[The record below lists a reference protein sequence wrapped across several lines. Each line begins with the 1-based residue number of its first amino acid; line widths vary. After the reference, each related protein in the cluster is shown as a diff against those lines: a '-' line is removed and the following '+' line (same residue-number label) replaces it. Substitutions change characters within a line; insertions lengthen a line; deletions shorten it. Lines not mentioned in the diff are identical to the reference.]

1 MAKKW
6 LLLQWTVDHS
16 LTVVP
21 ESAIK
26 SGEKIVG
33 SEVEALFKKKRY
45 KATVLEIGKLTNLL
59 FSILGTL
66 DS

>member
-1 MAKKW
+1 M
-6 LLLQWTVDHS
+6 
-16 LTVVP
+16 VP